1 MKPWRIWVCIIGGL
15 PLLMVAVLFLFG
27 GFAFTPLASILGD
40 RWHYNGGM
48 GYGRIA
54 PMPNQSAIVYSVS
67 RSGTSHIY
75 SVPWN
80 GSVSRQLT
88 FTPSG
93 DSDAAVSPSGTKIAF
108 VRQNGDSTH
117 VWLMNA
123 NGTGQ
128 HQITF
133 GPDSQTQPCF
143 APNGKQIAY
152 VNSSQYGI
160 WHIWIASLNGT
171 GARQLTNA
179 VLNDAD
185 TCPVFDKTGTTIFYS
200 HYSDKVGRLQIYA
213 VKTTGS
219 VPVLL
224 GFGTRAAVS
233 PSGTQIAFYDVPQN
247 QTLGIMNRNGSGRR
261 TVGTKIGDGL
271 DLAFCPNGNLL
282 TYKASSQNGKVNVV
296 TINSNTGATQTVAT
310 L

>member
-1 MKPWRIWVCIIGGL
+1 MKPWRIWVCIVGSL
-15 PLLMVAVLFLFG
+15 PLLALGLLFISG
-27 GFAFTPLASILGD
+27 GFAFTPLGSLFGN
-40 RWHYNGGM
+40 RWHYNGSM
-48 GYGRIA
+48 GFGRIA
-54 PMPNQSAIVYSVS
+54 PMPNQSAIIYSAS
-67 RSGTSHIY
+67 RSGTSYIY

-88 FTPSG
+88 FAPGG
-93 DSDAAVSPSGTKIAF
+93 DSDAAVSPSGTQIAF
-108 VRQNGDSTH
+108 VRQNANSTH

-143 APNGKQIAY
+143 APSGKHIAY

-185 TCPVFDKTGTTIFYS
+185 TCPVFDNTGKTVFYS
-200 HYSDKVGRLQIYA
+200 HYSDTIGRLQIYA
-213 VKTTGS
+213 VKTAGGM
-219 VPVLL
+219 PVLL
-224 GFGTRAAVS
+224 GFGTLAAVS
-233 PSGTQIAFYDVPQN
+233 PNGAQVAFYDQPQN
-247 QTLGIMNRNGSGRR
+247 QTLGIMNINGSGRR
-261 TVGTKIGDGL
+261 IIKTNFGFGSS
-271 DLAFCPNGNLL
+271 LAFCPNGSLL
-282 TYKASSQNGKVNVV
+282 TYASFRSNKASFIAVNP
-296 TINSNTGATQTVAT
+296 NTGATQTAAT